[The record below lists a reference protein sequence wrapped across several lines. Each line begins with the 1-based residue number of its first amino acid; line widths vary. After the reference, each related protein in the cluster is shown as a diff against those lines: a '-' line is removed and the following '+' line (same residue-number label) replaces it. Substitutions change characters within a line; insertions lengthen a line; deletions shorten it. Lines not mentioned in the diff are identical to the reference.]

1 MTDKSAASATSAV
14 PSAPSAP
21 STIQDA
27 FVSAIVSSLN
37 SSKGDNLSFQ
47 TSFNDN
53 ETSPSF
59 SLHILTHNFRKFSS
73 RVGIIFQIRD
83 TLTSIFQWET
93 PSKTLSFMCIYTI
106 ICINP
111 SLILMIPTMVLIFG
125 FLLPSYELRYP
136 SDSNTFLN
144 KNLLVLKKSQANGK
158 QSEGRDFA
166 TDIKNIQ
173 NSMSDYTRLY
183 DSISNFLIKYT
194 SFHDEK
200 LSSTL
205 FLSCVIISFF
215 LMLFSHWISMR
226 LVFLLLGWILILSRN
241 SDVQKAVK
249 VLIEEYKKNQLEI
262 NSNFFLNYDFIYN
275 WINYN
280 YIPPE
285 VSKKVIFVEI
295 FEFTLKIDEKNEKI
309 VYYSSNPYALP
320 PNKGSTPAEEG
331 LRELLYDDSSIT
343 SSMNCIQPP
352 DGYKF
357 EKNSYWKV
365 DDNNLENLRFNS
377 NHKDWNRRR
386 LIREDIPIISTQDIT
401 HSLRNKLEALEN
413 QLKTADDLLNGRI
426 NVYFPQKEKFLLDWV
441 LDKLKEIKLNKMKS
455 FDILPKLWEFLD
467 TVLKCQSLL
476 IESKCFSFQ
485 KYSFIAIFSTSM
497 SLIVEIKNE
506 NILYSLA
513 SSIVKTLDYILSDE
527 ILSLFI
533 QGSFTITTTILAN
546 FFYSIINLNLHN
558 DVISTLGS
566 RILKIW
572 EGSIYGLESFKNVSE
587 IVSSKVLPHICYLL
601 GKEDTPSWVND
612 MFSIIL
618 GKTLFSVESLIGY
631 LNFQIPDSKSKETT
645 LKISDLG
652 LFFDFL
658 LNNLTDI
665 SHHSNV
671 LLSLPRLF
679 EIAQNS
685 LNRDLLYSKRK
696 INLNPSKITQ
706 LSDIFFLEILRL
718 AINLCVEDDAFKY
731 MIISNIIKMSRN
743 NNGHYKSFNII
754 MEQQI
759 SEVLKK
765 SFILIKNKNEDNTI
779 ITGWKLL
786 HSLLEFDSELLLVY
800 NEQLWLSLSQ
810 IDMVFE
816 YSKICC
822 QVIEVLVN
830 NHKTH
835 RSLHEFISNWIKFLK
850 FYPICNNCILLS
862 DEILI
867 MVVKL
872 TNNLSLN
879 QIKSIINSI
888 LEDNH
893 FEALKESVYLNSK
906 NLFSENS
913 YLLNVSENNVKSSF
927 FIFYPL
933 LSILHELIDAV
944 IILNIWKDMVN
955 LYESVLVKVF
965 SNISMFFNDP
975 GIYII
980 FRVHYKMMLISR
992 EYISS
997 TNPYKGLKYIKSITE
1012 IKKIDPKV
1020 TFYMIQCQLV
1030 YLQYFDRE
1038 NPEKFKIKDISLSIN
1053 LILDHIIF
1061 SLENLP
1067 TNSSWEAGKMQSI
1080 NSTNINLV
1088 YIYMINNQWMHLIN
1102 KFSFFDKIKKI
1113 MDIFLKCS
1121 IENILEEINVSQTLT
1136 FSNLWY
1142 IYLSNAEIYELNLF
1156 GNVCLSTLMDY
1167 VFSIKFDKLLFRND
1181 IKSYFNKQASENI
1194 IRKKNSNLDIL
1205 KFKKITKYIQIIPI
1219 NCIKDSI
1226 KGKLLDFLF
1235 YVDFQFTIKQY
1246 FTDMQ
1251 LVENRKLLYRIM
1263 TTTNK
1268 LDSMLYDIF
1277 SLVYFCISLDN
1288 IIEKDKS
1295 LIIISTSISKEII
1308 RKNIFSNN
1316 SHIIKLIKIIQ
1327 KYQINLLDCYNIFL
1341 YQQNEYEFCIPG
1353 IIQLLLILFSEIQDT
1368 SKDIDDSLK
1377 KNITKLLKF
1386 YFKDIKKCLKI
1397 LIQNYHKNT
1406 LDLKKI
1412 PNSIYL
1418 FRFFFQLSFSMSF
1431 KSYNKDLLK
1440 KLIFLISMSCFYY
1453 DNIDICLHKKSQDSL
1468 LFLLKIFCNKA
1479 ENYDD
1484 ILEICVT
1491 LIAVFKNMELF
1502 FMDHVKISNCDLE
1515 SLSIYHFIEQR
1526 LQNLEFQDFKK
1537 ISIILCYSLWEKK
1550 DINIVS
1556 NILCSILLSRAEK
1569 DSELQ
1574 EEYTKLFQSIVSHLI
1589 LIAKKTTDLE
1599 ILYNFINLFNILLL
1613 EKSLYFS
1620 LQNLDQL
1627 FVIIVTSL
1635 SPSSKIINLSSNITI
1650 DDISKGFC
1658 KMISLILKK
1667 NYKKLYRRYHL
1678 LINCFQSLLHLFIF
1692 DTNTKMTK
1700 NNSFQRRPNWIL
1712 ASTSCSISAA
1722 KVYSDSL
1729 LYWIHILHLNKDI
1742 KKLKLGLSK
1751 TSEKIISKYLLWI
1764 IIEYIKLLLYYSI
1777 NNEIKDILTPSIME
1791 ILKILSKYELEMINN
1806 ALDNQGKTIFKK
1818 LYDNY
1823 MKYDKWNEA

>member
-1 MTDKSAASATSAV
+1 MEF
-14 PSAPSAP
+14 
-21 STIQDA
+21 I
-27 FVSAIVSSLN
+27 SLE
-37 SSKGDNLSFQ
+37 SSK
-47 TSFNDN
+47 
-53 ETSPSF
+53 P
-59 SLHILTHNFRKFSS
+59 
-73 RVGIIFQIRD
+73 
-83 TLTSIFQWET
+83 
-93 PSKTLSFMCIYTI
+93 
-106 ICINP
+106 
-111 SLILMIPTMVLIFG
+111 
-125 FLLPSYELRYP
+125 
-136 SDSNTFLN
+136 
-144 KNLLVLKKSQANGK
+144 
-158 QSEGRDFA
+158 
-166 TDIKNIQ
+166 
-173 NSMSDYTRLY
+173 
-183 DSISNFLIKYT
+183 
-194 SFHDEK
+194 
-200 LSSTL
+200 
-205 FLSCVIISFF
+205 
-215 LMLFSHWISMR
+215 
-226 LVFLLLGWILILSRN
+226 
-241 SDVQKAVK
+241 
-249 VLIEEYKKNQLEI
+249 
-262 NSNFFLNYDFIYN
+262 
-275 WINYN
+275 
-280 YIPPE
+280 
-285 VSKKVIFVEI
+285 
-295 FEFTLKIDEKNEKI
+295 
-309 VYYSSNPYALP
+309 
-320 PNKGSTPAEEG
+320 
-331 LRELLYDDSSIT
+331 
-343 SSMNCIQPP
+343 
-352 DGYKF
+352 
-357 EKNSYWKV
+357 
-365 DDNNLENLRFNS
+365 
-377 NHKDWNRRR
+377 
-386 LIREDIPIISTQDIT
+386 DIPIISTQDIT

-572 EGSIYGLESFKNVSE
+572 EGSIYGLE
-587 IVSSKVLPHICYLL
+587 ISSKVLPHICYLL

-765 SFILIKNKNEDNTI
+765 SFILIKNKN
-779 ITGWKLL
+779 
-786 HSLLEFDSELLLVY
+786 VY

-810 IDMVFE
+810 IDM
-816 YSKICC
+816 
-822 QVIEVLVN
+822 
-830 NHKTH
+830 
-835 RSLHEFISNWIKFLK
+835 
-850 FYPICNNCILLS
+850 
-862 DEILI
+862 
-867 MVVKL
+867 
-872 TNNLSLN
+872 
-879 QIKSIINSI
+879 
-888 LEDNH
+888 
-893 FEALKESVYLNSK
+893 
-906 NLFSENS
+906 
-913 YLLNVSENNVKSSF
+913 
-927 FIFYPL
+927 
-933 LSILHELIDAV
+933 
-944 IILNIWKDMVN
+944 
-955 LYESVLVKVF
+955 
-965 SNISMFFNDP
+965 
-975 GIYII
+975 
-980 FRVHYKMMLISR
+980 
-992 EYISS
+992 
-997 TNPYKGLKYIKSITE
+997 SITE

-1268 LDSMLYDIF
+1268 LDSM
-1277 SLVYFCISLDN
+1277 
-1288 IIEKDKS
+1288 
-1295 LIIISTSISKEII
+1295 
-1308 RKNIFSNN
+1308 
-1316 SHIIKLIKIIQ
+1316 
-1327 KYQINLLDCYNIFL
+1327 
-1341 YQQNEYEFCIPG
+1341 QNEYEFCIPG